1 MLGLTNQNY
10 YEFHNPVDLADSHSE
25 AVSIVLGYKKDTFID
40 DLASLSNDANLDYIF
55 VTSLENISDTKDRVM
70 LKGEV
75 VRYNRRA
82 NDIYRYEIL
91 SYAEDIDLHIKAIN
105 EEMVQTIPHSVYG
118 IEKNRKYLV
127 VGMVLVLVF
136 ALSQSFGGFGQFL
149 GGNDSDGK
157 KGPEPP
163 PGN

>member
-1 MLGLTNQNY
+1 
-10 YEFHNPVDLADSHSE
+10 
-25 AVSIVLGYKKDTFID
+25 
-40 DLASLSNDANLDYIF
+40 
-55 VTSLENISDTKDRVM
+55 M

-75 VRYNRRA
+75 VRYNRKA

-127 VGMVLVLVF
+127 VGLVLVLVF

-149 GGNDSDGK
+149 GGDGDGK
-157 KGPEPP
+157 KGTEPP